1 MNEDIDNCANQIPL
15 RTCIGSTSL
24 TKPKQPA
31 GNLFVGSLAAAE
43 SSQFLSQHNITHI
56 LTVAKGLLVNIPDS
70 PDGDR
75 EQNDVQHLVVE
86 CHDHP
91 MANILEVLDECLNF
105 VRQGL
110 HNQSG
115 NVLVHCAS
123 GVSRSVTVCAA
134 YLMKYYQWNWL
145 EALQYISNERRYAN
159 PNLGFRRQL
168 QIFQDSGEDLDTAI
182 EAYSK
187 LAINVVSDTIRQRG
201 LVNELHA
208 KADAMEDVIAK
219 LKSKKCVGPYLRTI
233 GNEDEMEEGEMA
245 NIRSSLSS
253 LLSELDSCLPTDSGG
268 LVDPPA
274 KMIRKSAVAKVQR
287 LLDSI

>member
-1 MNEDIDNCANQIPL
+1 MNENIDNYANQIPL
-15 RTCIGSTSL
+15 RTCIGITSL
-24 TKPKQPA
+24 TKPA
-31 GNLFVGSLAAAE
+31 GNLFVGSLSAAE

-56 LTVAKGLLVNIPDS
+56 LTVAKDLTVNIPDA
-70 PDGDR
+70 PDGNG
-75 EQNDVQHLVVE
+75 EQTDVHHLVVE

-145 EALQYISNERRYAN
+145 EALQYIANERRYAN

-168 QIFQDSGEDLDTAI
+168 QILQDSGGDLDTALG
-182 EAYSK
+182 AYSK
-187 LAINVVSDTIRQRG
+187 LAVNVVFDTIRQRG

-208 KADAMEDVIAK
+208 KVDAMEDVIAK

-233 GNEDEMEEGEMA
+233 GNEDDTEEDEMA
-245 NIRSSLSS
+245 NMRTSLSL
-253 LLSELDSCLPTDSGG
+253 LLSELDSCLPKDSEG
-268 LVDPPA
+268 LADPPA
-274 KMIRKSAVAKVQR
+274 IMIRKSALAKVLR